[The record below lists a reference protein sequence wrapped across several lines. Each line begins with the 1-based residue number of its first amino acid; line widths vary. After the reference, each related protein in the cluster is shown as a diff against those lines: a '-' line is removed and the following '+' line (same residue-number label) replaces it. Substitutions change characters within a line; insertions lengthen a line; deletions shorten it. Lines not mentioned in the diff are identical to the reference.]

1 VPALGHL
8 MVDLILLKTI
18 EEIIN
23 SFNKVLKLK
32 LNHFSKESFNEIKN
46 VTLFLVGIIVLVLG
60 TLIIIFDYPQIEYFE
75 NIDFELYYSLLDKE
89 KEIHQRLIIEFTI
102 GLVILGLGVLLLVGS
117 FLNRFENG
125 FR

>member
-1 VPALGHL
+1 MPALGRL

-32 LNHFSKESFNEIKN
+32 LNHFLKESLMEIKN

-75 NIDFELYYSLLDKE
+75 NIDFELYYSPLDKE
-89 KEIHQRLIIEFTI
+89 KEIHQRLVIEFTI

>member
-1 VPALGHL
+1 
-8 MVDLILLKTI
+8 M
-18 EEIIN
+18 
-23 SFNKVLKLK
+23 
-32 LNHFSKESFNEIKN
+32 EIKN

-75 NIDFELYYSLLDKE
+75 NIDFKLYNSLLVEE
-89 KEIHQRLIIEFTI
+89 KEFHQRLVIEFTI

>member
-1 VPALGHL
+1 
-8 MVDLILLKTI
+8 M
-18 EEIIN
+18 
-23 SFNKVLKLK
+23 
-32 LNHFSKESFNEIKN
+32 EIKN

-102 GLVILGLGVLLLVGS
+102 GLVILGLGGLLLVGS

>member
-1 VPALGHL
+1 
-8 MVDLILLKTI
+8 MV
-18 EEIIN
+18 
-23 SFNKVLKLK
+23 
-32 LNHFSKESFNEIKN
+32 IKN
-46 VTLFLVGIIVLVLG
+46 VTLFLVGIIMLVLG

-89 KEIHQRLIIEFTI
+89 KEIHQRLVIEFTI

>member
-1 VPALGHL
+1 
-8 MVDLILLKTI
+8 M
-18 EEIIN
+18 
-23 SFNKVLKLK
+23 
-32 LNHFSKESFNEIKN
+32 
-46 VTLFLVGIIVLVLG
+46 GIIVLVLG

-75 NIDFELYYSLLDKE
+75 NIDF
-89 KEIHQRLIIEFTI
+89 EFTI

>member
-1 VPALGHL
+1 
-8 MVDLILLKTI
+8 M
-18 EEIIN
+18 
-23 SFNKVLKLK
+23 
-32 LNHFSKESFNEIKN
+32 EIKN

-75 NIDFELYYSLLDKE
+75 NIDFKLYYSLLDKE

-102 GLVILGLGVLLLVGS
+102 GLVILGLGILLLVCS
-117 FLNRFENG
+117 SLNRFENR